1 MKCFQ
6 EREIKVTQHEFE
18 SLKKQFINADVDT
31 KIVLYT
37 NSDDLTSD
45 QYKDLLRNYPIEEL
59 PKLEDAL
66 NALE

>member
-1 MKCFQ
+1 M
-6 EREIKVTQHEFE
+6 TQHEFE